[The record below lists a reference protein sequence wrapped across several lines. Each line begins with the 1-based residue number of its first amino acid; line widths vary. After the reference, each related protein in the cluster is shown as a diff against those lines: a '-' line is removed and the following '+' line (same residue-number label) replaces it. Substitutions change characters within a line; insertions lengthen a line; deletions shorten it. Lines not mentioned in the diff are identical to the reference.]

1 MNGKVIIAAH
11 HYQRPS
17 IVARAALVGD
27 SYRLAVEAGKSDAEY
42 VVLCGVRFMAESA
55 AIFAR
60 EGQKVLLPDW
70 DAGCPMA
77 DMIDAETA
85 RDVLDSLRARTG
97 KRVVPVTYMNS
108 WADLKALTGR
118 EGGSICTSGNAKKIV
133 SHFLDQG
140 LPIFFLPDFNLGI
153 NTARELGIPDSAIRR
168 VLRDGS
174 LAKVDG
180 DDPVCAKLDAANPD
194 DDVRMFLWDGFCH
207 VHRHFTPEHV
217 RAARERDPSVRVIVH
232 PECKPETVL
241 AADAS
246 GSTEAMYRMLK
257 DASDGTSW
265 AIGTEGRFVE
275 RMISE
280 FPGKKISHL
289 FVSYC
294 HNMNKIDDAA
304 LDATLKAIER
314 HEKNGEP
321 LNAVT
326 IDAKTKADA
335 ALALDAMVRVTEA
348 K

>member
-1 MNGKVIIAAH
+1 MSGKVLIAAH

-17 IVARAALVGD
+17 VVARADLIGD

-85 RDVLDSLRARTG
+85 RDVLDSLRAKSG

-133 SHFLDQG
+133 SHYLGQG

-153 NTARELGIPDSAIRR
+153 NTARELGIPDSAMRR

-174 LAKVDG
+174 LERVDG
-180 DDPVCAKLDAANPD
+180 AGNHAAQSEDAR
-194 DDVRMFLWDGFCH
+194 VFLWDGFCH
-207 VHRHFTPEHV
+207 VHRHFTSEHV
-217 RAARERDPSVRVIVH
+217 RAARERDPNARVIVH
-232 PECKPETVL
+232 PECRPETVL

-246 GSTEAMYRMLK
+246 GSTEAMYHMLK
-257 DASDGTSW
+257 DAPDGTSW

-275 RMISE
+275 RMIAE
-280 FPGKKISHL
+280 FPGKRISHL

-304 LDATLKAIER
+304 LEATLEAIGRHERDGEPLKAI
-314 HEKNGEP
+314 
-321 LNAVT
+321 A
-326 IDAKTKADA
+326 IDAGTRADA